1 MNRKRTLIAVGVVCL
16 VAVLFYFYGGHRVPA
31 GQPELVYLT
40 PETFPGMQAAFNSA
54 VGDTR
59 VLLLLSP
66 T

>member
-1 MNRKRTLIAVGVVCL
+1 MNRKRTLIAVGVVGL
-16 VAVLFYFYGGHRVPA
+16 AAILFYFYGGHRVPV

-40 PETFPGMQAAFNSA
+40 PDTIPDMKAAFNSA
-54 VGDTR
+54 QRDIR